1 MSNGYK
7 MLGLFTS
14 YQGEVLKR
22 LIERDTPE
30 APLISRPRDLGAFRS
45 SHHNK
50 TLHTLAERGLV
61 ERIELA
67 RNKRPSFGYRVTV
80 EGRAAW
86 LEFTSLAELSVL
98 SVLGKAADRSRA
110 AVTVRMAKN

>member
-1 MSNGYK
+1 MSNSYK

-14 YQGEVLKR
+14 FQGEVLKR
-22 LIERDTPE
+22 LIERDTHDLPNG
-30 APLISRPRDLGAFRS
+30 SRPRDLGAFRC

-67 RNKRPSFGYRVTV
+67 RNKRPSFGYRVTG

-86 LEFTSLAELSVL
+86 REFTLLATLSAKL
-98 SVLGKAADRSRA
+98 VLGKAPDRARAEA
-110 AVTVRMAKN
+110 AVRIAGI

>member
-22 LIERDTPE
+22 LIERDALDFPTV
-30 APLISRPRDLGAFRS
+30 SRPRDLGAFRC

-50 TLHTLAERGLV
+50 TLHALTERGLV
-61 ERIELA
+61 ERIELT
-67 RNKRPSFGYRVTV
+67 RNKRPSFGYRVTS
-80 EGRAAW
+80 EGKAAW
-86 LEFTSLAELSVL
+86 LEFTCLAELSAL
-98 SVLGKAADRSRA
+98 SVLGKAVDRSRA
-110 AVTVRMAKN
+110 AVAVRMAKN